1 MRGRGFFTSHKNTK
15 AMMPTA
21 ERLVRRIN
29 LFVQWVVIAQFA
41 VLVAVVSA
49 AVFWRYVLNDSI
61 VWAEELSRYL
71 FVWISFLGG
80 GLGVGTNIHVGVDS
94 LVAILPPRPKL
105 VVQIAVELLIVVFTV
120 VLIWVGWEF
129 MMFGMRSAALLLPI
143 KMGHVYMAVPA
154 GGFVMLV
161 NVLLNAARHGQ
172 TLFVRQAV

>member
-1 MRGRGFFTSHKNTK
+1 
-15 AMMPTA
+15 MMPTA

-29 LFVQWVVIAQFA
+29 LLVQYVVIAQFA
-41 VLVAVVSA
+41 VLVTVVAA

-94 LVAILPPRPKL
+94 VVELLPARPKL
-105 VVQIAVELLIVVFTV
+105 VVQIAAEFLIVAFTV
-120 VLIWVGWEF
+120 VLIWVGWQF
-129 MMFGMRSAALLLPI
+129 MMFGMRSDALLLPI

-161 NVLLNAARHGQ
+161 NVLLNVARHVQ
-172 TLFVRQAV
+172 TLVERKHA